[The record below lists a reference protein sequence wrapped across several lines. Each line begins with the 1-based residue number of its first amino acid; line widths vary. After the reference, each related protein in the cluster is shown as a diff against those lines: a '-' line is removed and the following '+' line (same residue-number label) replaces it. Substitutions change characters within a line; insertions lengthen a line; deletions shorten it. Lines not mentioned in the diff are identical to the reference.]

1 VTGAAAPDP
10 IDAGTRLF
18 RLLGVLAYLA
28 EVGEAEIA
36 DLAARFSMEER
47 TLVAE
52 LELAACC
59 GLPPYTPD
67 QLLELVVDD
76 ERVYA
81 YGLGALRRPP
91 QLTAGEGFAV
101 AAAARALLAVPGTPR
116 LAALSSALEKLERV
130 LGSVEVSIELDQ
142 PEFLGVLG
150 RAAAEGEIVEID
162 YLGAGRGEESHR
174 TVEPYAVAAREGHF
188 YLDAY
193 CHLAGDWRRF
203 QVDRVRGVRTTGRRV
218 EPRTPP
224 PEFTGSRA
232 FAGGPSVRLAR
243 VAVPVGRQVLLERVA
258 AGPPEP
264 YGPGRVIVP
273 IEVADERWFGAL
285 LLRLG
290 DDAELI
296 EPSSLAPSRA
306 AAASRILARYG
317 RGPVRPRRGTAA
329 PGPQRS

>member
-1 VTGAAAPDP
+1 MSTVSTPEP

-28 EVGEAEIA
+28 EVGEADISE
-36 DLAARFSMEER
+36 LAARFSMEPAS
-47 TLVAE
+47 LVAE

-91 QLTAGEGFAV
+91 QLTASEGFAV

-116 LAALSSALEKLERV
+116 LPALASALEKLERAI
-130 LGSVEVSIELDQ
+130 GSVEVSIELDQ
-142 PEFLGVLG
+142 PDHLGVLA
-150 RAAAEGEIVEID
+150 RAAAEGEIVDID
-162 YLGAGRGEESHR
+162 YRGASSGEETHR
-174 TVEPYAVAAREGHF
+174 SVEPFSVVAREGHF

-203 QVDRVRGVRTTGRRV
+203 QVDRVRGVRPTGLPV
-218 EPRTPP
+218 EARTPP

-232 FAGGPSVRLAR
+232 FAGGPSVRLAK

-258 AGPPEP
+258 AGAPEP
-264 YGPGRVIVP
+264 YGPGRVLVP

-290 DDAELI
+290 DDAELV
-296 EPSSLAPSRA
+296 EPESLASSSALA
-306 AAASRILARYG
+306 ATRILSRYQSHPT
-317 RGPVRPRRGTAA
+317 RGAGTRGEAT
-329 PGPQRS
+329 RNR